1 MPEVAG
7 SNPATPIQT
16 KSQMEKGYKPPEK
29 QKKGLRGSLEELLKR
44 LKAQFNDELFNRPDG
59 SNKPFDPERRKVIM
73 GLLGFILYSLL
84 SGCAPEEEQKKQAYH
99 PQIYPSTQ
107 NRESV
112 SGIEIHSAFESF
124 ISRYAREEVKNYV
137 WRDQIV
143 FSFSGNKLNLYGG
156 SLNEILNKYNAKE
169 IILGE
174 RKLVIDIPADRNNII
189 MTTLRS
195 YLNLPID
202 GKYTLHLQEIKIGNE
217 SFYIPSSWINYS
229 KLRNI
234 QTIQY
239 TLTNE
244 EAQDILI
251 GLARIIHK
259 YRLGVKIENSA
270 LLDRIKNYNLSSSE
284 VNPQV
289 LENRFIHALELKGK
303 NSDIGILKKWASDKN
318 IELIVVELRTFSNGV
333 VTRNLGRFLV
343 IAASESKGEIIG
355 TLVLPD
361 NYQGSKIIK
370 DVIGLTKEGI
380 DRATLHYYLRHYRD
394 FPPSIA
400 TQMMNIGIQ
409 INAQIQNS
417 LDDILT
423 GKVNTLSIGDV
434 KAEIIDTVIEEESFR
449 IRVKIKINSR
459 YYFFEF
465 LRRKN
470 SSFSTFYP
478 VGSIKEGA
486 TLPSEILKNL
496 NEKEVRN
503 PSLIKD
509 PLLASFVFVYS
520 LVISSRTEYLVNIK
534 KITKEILKNTPE
546 IKNLLEQKD
555 YFIII
560 LKNLEGVALEVFVH
574 RGADI
579 ALRDFE
585 FGYAVNSKLFSIN
598 PEEIGIQQNDIVQI
612 NFGVIERVKE
622 FKRDVI
628 DREDYQKIME
638 TDGYII
644 YTKAEN

>member
-1 MPEVAG
+1 
-7 SNPATPIQT
+7 
-16 KSQMEKGYKPPEK
+16 MEKGYKPPEK
-29 QKKGLRGSLEELLKR
+29 QKKRLRGNLEELLKR
-44 LKAQFNDELFNRPDG
+44 LKAQFNEELFNRPFG
-59 SNKPFDPERRKVIM
+59 PERRKVIM
-73 GLLGFILYSLL
+73 RLLGFILYSFL
-84 SGCAPEEEQKKQAYH
+84 SGRAPEEEQKKQAYH

-174 RKLVIDIPADRNNII
+174 RKLVIDIPADRNNIT

-251 GLARIIHK
+251 GLVRIIHK

-270 LLDRIKNYNLSSSE
+270 LLDRIKNNNLSSSE

-303 NSDIGILKKWASDKN
+303 NSDIGILKKWASDQN
-318 IELIVVELRTFSNGV
+318 IKLIVVELRTFSNEV

-343 IAASESKGEIIG
+343 IAASESKGEIVG

-361 NYQGSKIIK
+361 NYQGGKIIK

-380 DRATLHYYLRHYRD
+380 DKATLHYY
-394 FPPSIA
+394 
-400 TQMMNIGIQ
+400 
-409 INAQIQNS
+409 
-417 LDDILT
+417 
-423 GKVNTLSIGDV
+423 
-434 KAEIIDTVIEEESFR
+434 
-449 IRVKIKINSR
+449 
-459 YYFFEF
+459 
-465 LRRKN
+465 
-470 SSFSTFYP
+470 
-478 VGSIKEGA
+478 
-486 TLPSEILKNL
+486 
-496 NEKEVRN
+496 
-503 PSLIKD
+503 
-509 PLLASFVFVYS
+509 
-520 LVISSRTEYLVNIK
+520 VNIK

-585 FGYAVNSKLFSIN
+585 FSYAVNSKLFSIN

-628 DREDYQKIME
+628 DKEDYQKIME

-644 YTKAEN
+644 YTKAKN